1 MKLIFGIII
10 FCSTSFISLCQN
22 SNSSFLGCWKVNYFA
37 NGLENTS
44 AFPESIQMIYH
55 FLDNGQYIYSV
66 SDNATNTKNEQK
78 GKYQIS
84 SNSLILKIDD
94 VILNCSI
101 FRMTENEVVF
111 KTTVEDEE
119 LFFIMNKI
127 NCK

>member
-1 MKLIFGIII
+1 MTGM
-10 FCSTSFISLCQN
+10 SQTSNVKIA
-22 SNSSFLGCWKVNYFA
+22 GCWKVNYFA
-37 NGLENTS
+37 NASENTS
-44 AFPESIQMIYH
+44 NFPESIQMIYQ
-55 FLDNGQYIYSV
+55 FLVNGEYIYSV

-84 SNSLILKIDD
+84 SNSLILKVDD